1 MGSFLVRV
9 SAAIA
14 VATML
19 ATSAHADVCSSLM
32 RQAARGDGGQESAAL
47 GRQLAALQR
56 LERQRKCSGK
66 SRGVFFD
73 PCTDIASRKADVM
86 RKMAKTQGGSARAQ
100 LAALGCTTEKRKR
113 VETAN
118 RGPGGPYIGNHA
130 MLFCV
135 RKNDGYFF
143 PVPGSQF
150 LDSGDYKDAVD
161 QCRYI
166 CQGSE
171 TAVYRLG
178 DPSQES
184 EEMFSVETGQSYK
197 ELPTAFA
204 YRDSADFQGCN
215 FQNYYRRVEEARAR
229 TVTPSNMDNALIPL
243 PPSKPEVA
251 DVSLAPL
258 AFTSEAPPPAIDMPA
273 NRSVRVVGPNFFPDD
288 TQN

>member
-1 MGSFLVRV
+1 MSGFLVRV
-9 SAAIA
+9 GAAIA
-14 VATML
+14 MATL
-19 ATSAHADVCSSLM
+19 FATSAYADTCADLM
-32 RQAARGDGGQESAAL
+32 RQAARGGGQESAAL
-47 GRQLAALQR
+47 SRQLAALQR

-66 SRGVFFD
+66 SRGLFFD
-73 PCTDIASRKADVM
+73 PCTEIAARKADVQ

-100 LAALGCTTEKRKR
+100 LAALGCTGERRKR
-113 VETAN
+113 VEAAS
-118 RGPGGPYIGNHA
+118 RGPGGPYIGSHA

-135 RKNDGYFF
+135 RKDDGYFF

-150 LDSGDYKDAVD
+150 LDSGDYKDVVD

-166 CQGSE
+166 CRGSE

-184 EEMFSVETGQSYK
+184 EEMLSVETGQSYK
-197 ELPTAFA
+197 DLPTAFA
-204 YRDSADFQGCN
+204 YRDSVDFQGCN

-251 DVSLAPL
+251 DAPLAPL
-258 AFTSEAPPPAIDMPA
+258 AFTGEELPPAVDMPTD
-273 NRSVRVVGPNFFPDD
+273 RTVRVVGPNFFPNDARD
-288 TQN
+288 